1 MAESNCTCKVDGC
14 TNPARKTGL
23 CNTHYMNARAD
34 KQPVRYCYGC
44 HVGFKRALN
53 GGTDS
58 GRYCTKQ
65 CAYIHR
71 KNVAAQVAG
80 IKRLYKANRDKNNIE
95 RVLTR
100 EAACIAVLHDRVNR
114 TCIDCSNPFMQTM
127 QFGRNRARCDKCTAL
142 ASDAFRKKN
151 KRIAKAIRRARIRG
165 AVYESIDPIKVFER
179 DGWRCHICNKLTNK
193 IKRGTYDDRA
203 PELDH
208 VISLAQG
215 GSHTWGNVACACR
228 RCNQVKG
235 AKSLGQLSLAIA
247 C

>member
-58 GRYCTKQ
+58 GKYCTKQ
-65 CAYIHR
+65 CSYKHR
-71 KNVAAQVAG
+71 KHVALEVEAIYRIALRRR
-80 IKRLYKANRDKNNIE
+80 KLERSSSRDE
-95 RVLTR
+95 QAT
-100 EAACIAVLHDRVNR
+100 AIAVLKQARMVRLCVDCGAEFNQR
-114 TCIDCSNPFMQTM
+114 TNWGRPEKRCSCCI
-127 QFGRNRARCDKCTAL
+127 AEL
-142 ASDAFRKKN
+142 KKRLS
-151 KRIAKAIRRARIRG
+151 RIGKAARRARIRG

-193 IKRGTYDDRA
+193 SKRGTYDDRA

-215 GSHTWGNVACACR
+215 GSHTWANVACSCRAC
-228 RCNQVKG
+228 NSMKG
-235 AKSLGQLSLAIA
+235 ARSMGQLSLAIA